1 MIEKEQAR
9 RIVDEVVTYFLSHD
23 CPHITTEMSFE
34 KTGFRAIIAGTCPE
48 EPSDLAVFAEM
59 LNTPR
64 DIALESYYIELLG
77 GHQSI
82 HEEKD
87 FYLLGLPWDLF
98 DEGGP
103 MVFRLQRS
111 LDTRNALKR

>member
-64 DIALESYYIELLG
+64 EIALESYYIELLG

-87 FYLLGLPWDLF
+87 FYLLGLLIDEATISYEKDRLIITLF
-98 DEGGP
+98 
-103 MVFRLQRS
+103 Q
-111 LDTRNALKR
+111 KKY

>member
-1 MIEKEQAR
+1 
-9 RIVDEVVTYFLSHD
+9 
-23 CPHITTEMSFE
+23 
-34 KTGFRAIIAGTCPE
+34 
-48 EPSDLAVFAEM
+48 M

-87 FYLLGLPWDLF
+87 FYLLGLLIDEATISYEKDRLIITLFRKNIEGHGISLMKEVPWFFVYNGLLIH
-98 DEGGP
+98 G
-103 MVFRLQRS
+103 MR
-111 LDTRNALKR
+111 

>member
-9 RIVDEVVTYFLSHD
+9 RIVDEVVTYFLSRLPSYHYWD
-23 CPHITTEMSFE
+23 VFR

-82 HEEKD
+82 HEEKT
-87 FYLLGLPWDLF
+87 FIY
-98 DEGGP
+98 
-103 MVFRLQRS
+103 
-111 LDTRNALKR
+111 

>member
-1 MIEKEQAR
+1 MKWSPTFFPTTALISLLR
-9 RIVDEVVTYFLSHD
+9 CLSKKQD
-23 CPHITTEMSFE
+23 FE
-34 KTGFRAIIAGTCPE
+34 PLLLGLCPE

-87 FYLLGLPWDLF
+87 FYLLGLLIDEATISYEKDRLIITLF
-98 DEGGP
+98 
-103 MVFRLQRS
+103 R
-111 LDTRNALKR
+111 KKY

>member
-1 MIEKEQAR
+1 MKWSPTFFPTTALISLLR
-9 RIVDEVVTYFLSHD
+9 CLSKKQD
-23 CPHITTEMSFE
+23 FE
-34 KTGFRAIIAGTCPE
+34 PLLRTRPE

-82 HEEKD
+82 HEEKT
-87 FYLLGLPWDLF
+87 FIY
-98 DEGGP
+98 
-103 MVFRLQRS
+103 
-111 LDTRNALKR
+111 